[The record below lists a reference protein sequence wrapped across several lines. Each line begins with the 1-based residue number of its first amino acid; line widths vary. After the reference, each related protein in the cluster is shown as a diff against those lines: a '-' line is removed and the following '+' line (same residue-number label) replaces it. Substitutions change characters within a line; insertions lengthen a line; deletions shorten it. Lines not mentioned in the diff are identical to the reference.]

1 MRRLVPVLLAFSLAT
16 IPLSAQA
23 ATLHGPKAA
32 AEGVLAAEH
41 AFATRAKE
49 AGIATAFRD
58 FMDEADGLSFG
69 SGAPKRGA
77 AAIFE
82 SLGGAKPN
90 ADQLTWEPEEIFAAK
105 TGDMAVSWGTYV
117 FTPAAANA
125 KPSTGRFV
133 TVWRKSADGA
143 WKGLVDIGAPD

>member
-1 MRRLVPVLLAFSLAT
+1 MRRLAAFLLTSALLAGALPAG
-16 IPLSAQA
+16 A

-41 AFATRAKE
+41 AFAARAKD
-49 AGIATAFRD
+49 AGIAAAFRD
-58 FMDEADGLSFG
+58 FMDPTDGLSFG
-69 SGAPKRGA
+69 GGPPKRGA
-77 AAIFE
+77 AAIYE

-105 TGDMAVSWGTYV
+105 AGDMAVSWGTYV
-117 FTPAAANA
+117 FTPAKAGA